1 MKKFLKRITCGL
13 ITTIMLLTFFGCGI
27 NNQEDVNTNNKKDVS
42 ANSQE
47 KVSTNNLEDV
57 IIGTWDVSWSRDE
70 DYTFRNDGSI
80 KISNNG
86 SLGDFKY
93 KIDGNMLYIY
103 YTYGDYDFSDE
114 EEEEYEVKED
124 KDGNY
129 YVIRSRLEYAFEV
142 EIISNDSLKLYEI
155 NDDGTKTNVVEY
167 MDRIS

>member
-1 MKKFLKRITCGL
+1 MRKIISFLLCTAMVFL
-13 ITTIMLLTFFGCGI
+13 IGCSNSSSGGS
-27 NNQEDVNTNNKKDVS
+27 NNIENTG
-42 ANSQE
+42 
-47 KVSTNNLEDV
+47 NNLEDV

-93 KIDGNMLYIY
+93 EIDGNMLYIY

-155 NDDGTKTNVVEY
+155 KDDGTKTNVVEY
-167 MDRIS
+167 MDLIS